1 MREKKNKKKLHP
13 EKREAVTPHHIVSY
27 IDNLKADIAAFF
39 DLNSEHSFRPFD
51 VHDHFGVH
59 DKKVRLLF
67 NEILH
72 ELEQDG
78 GLIYN
83 KNGTYAA
90 VLQKAAPKGLT
101 GRVDR
106 VNKGFAFVVIDGRD
120 DDIYVDSELLN
131 GAWDGDIVQVQPLSR
146 NSRNSKSRNDSG
158 KNRTEGRVTEIV
170 QRSGAEIVG
179 IIEVNP
185 RFAVVQPDNKK
196 LFDPIFLEPDE
207 IGEARHGDKVIVKV
221 TEWPTRR
228 SQAEGEI
235 VSVLGQAGNNDVEM
249 HAILAEFGLPYHFP
263 EIVEAEAQKIPDKIA
278 KKDIAKRRDIRDI
291 LTFTIDPVDAKDFDD
306 ALSVR
311 YLGEDVVEVGVHI
324 ADVSHYVLPGT
335 ELEKEA
341 YRRATSVYLVD
352 RTVPMLPE
360 KLSNNLCSLRPNED
374 RLAFS
379 AIFEINSK
387 GKVLKEWFGRT
398 VIHSDRR
405 FSYEE
410 AQAVLDSGEGDFPK
424 ELTTLNTLAKVF
436 RKERFKKGAINFET
450 PEVRFRLD
458 PEGKPLGIYQK
469 ERHDSNKLIE
479 EFMLL
484 ANKLVAEYVFSL
496 SKGEVKNTMVYRI
509 HEAPDPDRL
518 QTFANFVAKLGLKL
532 ELEEES
538 KIAKSMNAML
548 AKVEGKPE
556 QNLIE
561 SLAVRTMAKARYST
575 EDIGH
580 FGLAFRRYSHFTSPI
595 RRYPDVMA
603 HRLLQ
608 HYLDGGGNVD
618 KEAYE
623 QASKHSSE
631 RERLAAEA
639 ERASIKYKQVEF
651 MSMMD
656 RDKEFDGIITGVT
669 EFGIF
674 VEITETASEGLIRMT
689 DLGDDFYELDKDNY
703 RIIGQ
708 NTKKIYTFGDAVK
721 VKVKDTNLARRSMDL
736 YLAGTKPGRRS
747 EFSRPGFSRDND
759 RRPRDRKPKEPR
771 GSGRV
776 KRSGGG
782 GSGDSS
788 PKPKRRR
795 R

>member
-1 MREKKNKKKLHP
+1 MRDKRSNKKLHQ
-13 EKREAVTPHHIVSY
+13 ENREAASPHHIVSY

-39 DLNSEHSFRPFD
+39 DLNSDHAFRPFD

-72 ELEQDG
+72 ELEQEG
-78 GLIYN
+78 RLTYN

-90 VLQKAAPKGLT
+90 GPNKPVNKELV

-106 VNKGFAFVVIDGRD
+106 VNKSFAFVIIDGRD

-131 GAWDGDIVQVQPLSR
+131 GAWDGDIVQVQPLTK
-146 NSRNSKSRNDSG
+146 NSRNTKSRGDSG
-158 KNRTEGRVTEIV
+158 KNRTEGRVTEIIE
-170 QRSGAEIVG
+170 RSGAEIVG

-185 RFAVVQPDNKK
+185 RFAVVQPDHKK

-221 TEWPTRR
+221 TQWPTRR

-235 VSVLGQAGNNDVEM
+235 VTVLGKAGNNDVEM

-263 EIVEAEAQKIPDKIA
+263 EIVEAEAQKIPDKIL
-278 KKDIAKRRDIRDI
+278 KKEIAKRRDIRDV

-311 YLGEDVVEVGVHI
+311 YLDEGIVEVGVHI

-374 RLAFS
+374 KLAFS
-379 AIFEINSK
+379 AIFEINPK
-387 GKVLKEWFGRT
+387 GKVLKQWFGRT

-410 AQAVLDSGEGDFPK
+410 AQAVLDSGEGDFPA
-424 ELTTLNTLAKVF
+424 ELATLNHLAKIL
-436 RKERFKKGAINFET
+436 RKERFRNGAINFET
-450 PEVRFRLD
+450 PEVRFKLD
-458 PEGKPLGIYQK
+458 ADGKPLGIYQK

-484 ANKLVAEYVFSL
+484 ANKRVAEYVYGL
-496 SKGEVKNTMVYRI
+496 SKGDVENTMVYRI

-518 QTFANFVAKLGLKL
+518 KTFATFIAKLGLKL
-532 ELEEES
+532 ELEEEN
-538 KIAKSMNAML
+538 KIAKSMNTML

-575 EDIGH
+575 EDLGH
-580 FGLAFRRYSHFTSPI
+580 FGLAFKRYSHFTSPI

-608 HYLDGGGNVD
+608 HYLDGGGTVD
-618 KEAYE
+618 KEALE
-623 QASKHSSE
+623 AASKHSSE

-639 ERASIKYKQVEF
+639 ERASIKYKQVEY

-656 RDKEFDGIITGVT
+656 RDLEFDGIITGVT

-689 DLGDDFYELDKDNY
+689 DLGDDYYELDKDNY

-708 NTKKIYTFGDAVK
+708 RTKKIYAFGDTVK

-736 YLAGTKPGRRS
+736 YLAGSTPSRSRNADYRDSERKPRERS
-747 EFSRPGFSRDND
+747 ASRESRPSGRS
-759 RRPRDRKPKEPR
+759 RKPAGA
-771 GSGRV
+771 GSSAV
-776 KRSGGG
+776 
-782 GSGDSS
+782 
-788 PKPKRRR
+788 KPKRRR